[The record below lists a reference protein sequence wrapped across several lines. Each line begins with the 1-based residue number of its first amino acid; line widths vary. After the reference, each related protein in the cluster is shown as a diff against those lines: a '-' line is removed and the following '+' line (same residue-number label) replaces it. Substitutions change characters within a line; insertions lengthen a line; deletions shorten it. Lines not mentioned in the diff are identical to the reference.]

1 MRLAHRLAGAVL
13 APGLAVAVTAS
24 LLATTTET
32 SYAAPA
38 PGLATTG
45 VATTGVATTGLAPA
59 GLARA
64 GHRWPGH
71 PGRRIVVHR
80 VRRGETAIGLAVRY
94 HAWTRELLAL
104 NHLTMRSRLRVG
116 QRVRIPVVL
125 AALRHHRRHHHAGR
139 HHHRRHH
146 HAARH
151 HRRHHHARHP
161 KRHLSLQARGWRHY
175 RMTRAQVA
183 HRIAAEARRR
193 GVSPTLAQAIG
204 WQESGWFQPVVSGAG
219 AIGVMQLLP
228 STGRWMEGYVGRRL
242 NLRDTWDNVEAGVVL
257 IHVLQRNTRDTR
269 HAIGAYYEGLGGVRN
284 GMGKDTRRYVRSV
297 VAIQRR
303 LAAGRTP

>member
-1 MRLAHRLAGAVL
+1 
-13 APGLAVAVTAS
+13 
-24 LLATTTET
+24 
-32 SYAAPA
+32 
-38 PGLATTG
+38 
-45 VATTGVATTGLAPA
+45 
-59 GLARA
+59 
-64 GHRWPGH
+64 
-71 PGRRIVVHR
+71 
-80 VRRGETAIGLAVRY
+80 
-94 HAWTRELLAL
+94 
-104 NHLTMRSRLRVG
+104 
-116 QRVRIPVVL
+116 
-125 AALRHHRRHHHAGR
+125 
-139 HHHRRHH
+139 
-146 HAARH
+146 
-151 HRRHHHARHP
+151 
-161 KRHLSLQARGWRHY
+161 
-175 RMTRAQVA
+175 MTRAQVA

-242 NLRDTWDNVEAGVVL
+242 NLRDTWDNVTAGVVL